1 MDDGQQMKLRQD
13 ESVMEN
19 KIEPAHTELMNENVQ
34 VEPLVHA
41 GERVDD
47 LQCKGYRIIQDPKRF
62 CFGVD
67 AVFLSE
73 FVKEKVKCG
82 NRILDLGTGTGIIP
96 ILLAA
101 KTEAAHITGLEIQTE
116 SAEMA
121 ERSVRLNGLSDRIA
135 IKQGDI
141 KEAAGLFPAASFDV
155 ITSNPPYMTNQHGL
169 QNAYEPKNIA
179 RHEILC
185 NLEDVVKAAAY
196 LVKPGGSFCMIH
208 KPFRL
213 AEIFSVLMKY
223 KMEPKRMR
231 MIQSYVDK
239 EPGMVMVEAVR
250 GGRSRIKVEPPLI
263 VYREKGVYTDEVR
276 KLYGE

>member
-1 MDDGQQMKLRQD
+1 MEECRTERGNMD
-13 ESVMEN
+13 
-19 KIEPAHTELMNENVQ
+19 
-34 VEPLVHA
+34 LVHRE
-41 GERVDD
+41 ERLDD
-47 LQCKGYRIIQDPKRF
+47 LQCKGYFIIQDPKRF

-73 FVKEKVKCG
+73 FTKVKTG
-82 NRILDLGTGTGIIP
+82 DRVLDLGTGTGIIP
-96 ILLAA
+96 ILLVA
-101 KTEAAHITGLEIQTE
+101 KTGAAHITGLEIQQE

-121 ERSVRLNGLSDRIA
+121 DRSVRFNGLTDRIT
-135 IKQGDI
+135 IQQGDI

-169 QNAYEPKNIA
+169 ENAYEPKNIA

-185 NLEDVVKAAAY
+185 NLEDVIRAAAY
-196 LVKPGGSFCMIH
+196 LVKPGGSFFMIH

-231 MIQSYVDK
+231 LIQSYVDK
-239 EPGMVMVEAVR
+239 EPGMVMIEAVR
-250 GGRSRIKVEPPLI
+250 GGRSRIKIEPPLI
-263 VYREKGVYTDEVR
+263 VYREKNVYTDEVKR
-276 KLYGE
+276 IYEQ